1 MIPIT
6 NCHGFIVGYV
16 MDEIY
21 FTERRPEHFFVMFN
35 GYAISEDVLMKAYKA
50 GASVVKMK
58 IPGGK
63 FILTSIQ
70 RWYRDGVEY
79 VDGDDPQRV
88 LSLEQLKDDIYNAS
102 PSSL

>member
-58 IPGGK
+58 IPDRRFVLNPIGK
-63 FILTSIQ
+63 WALE
-70 RWYRDGVEY
+70 GVRY
-79 VDGDDPQRV
+79 VDGDDAQRV
-88 LSLEQLKDDIYNAS
+88 LSMEQLKDDIYLSS
-102 PSSL
+102 P

>member
-16 MDEIY
+16 SDEIY
-21 FTERRPEHFFVMFN
+21 YTARAEHFFKIFI
-35 GYAISEDVLMKAYKA
+35 GYAISIDVLIKARLA
-50 GASVVKMK
+50 GAEIVKMK
-58 IPGGK
+58 SPGGK